1 MNKKRKIPR
10 FRTEDEEREFWSR
23 NDSAELLDWKKARR
37 VTLPNLEPSVKTIS
51 LRLPESM
58 LEELKRLAHKY
69 DVPYQSLMKIYL
81 AEKIQQEQRKP
92 DRW

>member
-1 MNKKRKIPR
+1 MMSKKRKIQK
-10 FRTEDEEREFWSR
+10 FRTEDQEREFWSR
-23 NDSAELLDWKKARR
+23 RDSTGLVDWKKARR
-37 VTLPNLEPSVKTIS
+37 ITLPNLEPSVRTVS

-81 AEKIQQEQRKP
+81 AEKINQEQRKA
-92 DRW
+92 R